1 MFDWLINLIRPL
13 QFKGKSRLLSPLVPR
28 TGMVSAIVHGFKIKL
43 DLSDHIQRMVYMGC
57 YERGETD
64 VFKRYL
70 KPGMTVVDVGANI
83 GYFTLLAA
91 RIVGQNGKV
100 IAIEPSQLV
109 ADQLKITL
117 LENNIHN
124 VILIRSGLGRY
135 SGKTHLPNPIS
146 GNHTPSMLDLETSGS
161 TVSLRTLDEVF
172 DTLQLNKID
181 FIKIDVE
188 GYEPEVFAGATN
200 CLSLGRIHAILFEL
214 NRYWLS
220 RANLT
225 PQLVY
230 DSIIKYGFED
240 RTETAF
246 DSIAEL
252 SNRFLVLP
260 IKRRELK

>member
-28 TGMVSAIVHGFKIKL
+28 TGKVNALVHGFKIKL

-57 YERGETD
+57 YERCETD

-83 GYFTLLAA
+83 GYFTLLAS
-91 RIVGQNGKV
+91 RIVGRNGRV
-100 IAIEPSQLV
+100 IAIEPSQYV
-109 ADQLKITL
+109 AEQLEGTIF
-117 LENNIHN
+117 ENNIDN
-124 VILIRSGLGRY
+124 VVVVRSGLGRY
-135 SGKTHLPNPIS
+135 SGIIHLPNPS
-146 GNHTPSMLDLETSGS
+146 PGNHTPSMLDLETSGS
-161 TVSLRTLDEVF
+161 IVTLRTMDEIF
-172 DTLQLNKID
+172 DTLHINKID

-188 GYEPEVFAGATN
+188 GYEPEVFAGATK

-246 DSIAEL
+246 ESIAEL

>member
-28 TGMVSAIVHGFKIKL
+28 TGKVNALVHGFKIKL

-57 YERGETD
+57 YERCETD

-83 GYFTLLAA
+83 GYFTLLAS
-91 RIVGQNGKV
+91 RIVGRNGRV
-100 IAIEPSQLV
+100 IAIEPSQYV
-109 ADQLKITL
+109 AEQL
-117 LENNIHN
+117 E
-124 VILIRSGLGRY
+124 G
-135 SGKTHLPNPIS
+135 
-146 GNHTPSMLDLETSGS
+146 TPSMLDLETSGS
-161 TVSLRTLDEVF
+161 IVPLRTMDEIF
-172 DTLQLNKID
+172 DTLHINKID

-188 GYEPEVFAGATN
+188 GYEPEVFAGATK

-240 RTETAF
+240 RTETPF